1 MAFDL
6 LHKRSDMAHS
16 FSNFDFSMIQHGSA
30 GRIVTPVFQT
40 TEPLQKKGHGVGIP
54 NIPDD
59 STHD

>member
-1 MAFDL
+1 
-6 LHKRSDMAHS
+6 MAHG